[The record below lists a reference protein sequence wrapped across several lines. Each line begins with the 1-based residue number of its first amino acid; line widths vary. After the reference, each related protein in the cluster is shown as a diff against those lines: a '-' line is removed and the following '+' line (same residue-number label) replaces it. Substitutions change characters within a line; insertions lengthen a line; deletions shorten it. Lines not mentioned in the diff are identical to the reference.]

1 MPVLTITRQPISVGL
16 PYPSK
21 RVNFFPPTLVSHF
34 PCDFL
39 IHPLCSHVV
48 PGRERKKHCA
58 SIALPAHRD
67 STKHPVTSH
76 TTQGHDM
83 RSVPILPSASL
94 SLLAALLA
102 LALRFDDGI
111 GRRPLA
117 LTEYL
122 EVMLNNRQY
131 VHMQGPVLSHTLN
144 TISVTTQSVITRP
157 ADLSS

>member
-1 MPVLTITRQPISVGL
+1 VMPVLSITRQPISVGL

-34 PCDFL
+34 PCSFL

-58 SIALPAHRD
+58 SVALPAHHD

-76 TTQGHDM
+76 TNQGHDM

-94 SLLAALLA
+94 SLLAELLA
-102 LALRFDDGI
+102 LALRFDGGI

-117 LTEYL
+117 LREDL
-122 EVMLNNRQY
+122 GVMLNSRQY
-131 VHMQGPVLSHTLN
+131 VICKAQCCHTH
-144 TISVTTQSVITRP
+144 SV
-157 ADLSS
+157 